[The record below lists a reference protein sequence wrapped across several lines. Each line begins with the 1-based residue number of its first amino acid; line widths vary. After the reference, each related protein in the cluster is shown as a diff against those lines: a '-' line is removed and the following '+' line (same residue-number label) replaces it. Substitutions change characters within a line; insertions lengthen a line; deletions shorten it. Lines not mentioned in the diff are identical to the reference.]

1 MSLLLAA
8 RRLYT
13 MDYLKIIVFFIFL
26 LESCNARQQGYNA
39 VALPYKYVWIG
50 DNQGDQSAVQ
60 GVPEINPLKV
70 IIAWP

>member
-26 LESCNARQQGYNA
+26 LESCKCRQQGYNA

-50 DNQGDQSAVQ
+50 DNQGDQYAV
-60 GVPEINPLKV
+60 
-70 IIAWP
+70 